1 VRRPRL
7 RTILLIVNLVLIGL
21 PLTGIWTLR
30 LYESALLRQTES
42 ELIAQGAM
50 VAAAFRAAWLAAAGE
65 GALQAMPVLA
75 TSFTAPPP
83 DQPLWQPRPAVLDLA
98 EDPVL
103 PPPPSGLPPM
113 EMPEPA
119 AVAAG
124 EALQPV
130 LREAQLTTLAGIRIL
145 DVSGIVVATTRED
158 YGLSLRAWDE
168 VKAALGG
175 EWASRLRVRPPEGPD
190 PPLTSISRSSALRV
204 FVGVPVIEQGRMLGA
219 VVLSRT
225 PRSIVQALY
234 GKRYHLAGL
243 AALLVGS
250 VVLLALFSAFTIS
263 RPLRA
268 VMLQARRVAGG
279 ERSAVVPVRRP
290 GTREVE
296 DLSASIVTMA
306 QTLEQRADY
315 IAAFA
320 AEVSHEFKTPLTA
333 IRGTVEVLRDHLDD
347 MSAEERERFLTNI
360 EQDVGRLDRLVRRLL
375 ELARADML
383 RPAPD
388 ENARLDEIASA
399 IVEDYRRAGL
409 RVAVEPGSGPVTVAM
424 SGELLR
430 SVIRNLLDNIRQHAG
445 PGASA
450 RLSWRVEDGRAA
462 LHVADDGVGISP
474 GNAARVFDRFF
485 TTARD
490 AGGTGLGLAI
500 IRSQLA
506 AHGGTIALVPST
518 RGAAFVIRLPLSVES
533 GQGAQR
539 L

>member
-1 VRRPRL
+1 VRRPHRPRL

-30 LYESALLRQTES
+30 LYESALVRQTES

-65 GALQAMPVLA
+65 GALQAMPALPAGFVV
-75 TSFTAPPP
+75 PPT
-83 DQPLWQPRPAVLDLA
+83 DQPQWRPRPAVLDLA

-103 PPPPSGLPPM
+103 PAPPAGRPPL
-113 EMPEPA
+113 ETPDPV
-119 AVAAG
+119 AVTAG

-145 DVSGIVVATTRED
+145 DMSGIVVATTRED
-158 YGLSLRAWDE
+158 YGLSLGAWEE
-168 VKAALGG
+168 VKQALAG
-175 EWASRLRVRPPEGPD
+175 EWASRLRVRPREGID
-190 PPLTSISRSSALRV
+190 PPPALLSGISTLRV
-204 FVGVPVIEQGRMLGA
+204 FVSVPVVEQGRMLGA

-225 PRSIVQALY
+225 PRTIVQALY
-234 GKRYHLAGL
+234 GKRYHLAAL
-243 AALLVGS
+243 AAVLVGS
-250 VVLLALFSAFTIS
+250 VVLLAFFSAFTIS

-279 ERSAVVPVRRP
+279 ERSAIVPVRHP

-347 MSAEERERFLTNI
+347 MSAEERERFLSNI

-388 ENARLDEIASA
+388 EIARLDEIASGV
-399 IVEDYRRAGL
+399 VEHYRSAGL
-409 RVAVEPGSGPVTVAM
+409 TVAVEPGSGAVTVAI
-424 SGELLR
+424 GPDVLR
-430 SVIRNLLDNIRQHAG
+430 SVIRNLIDNIRQHAG

-450 RLSWRVEDGRAA
+450 RLSWRIEDGLAA

-500 IRSQLA
+500 VRSQLA

-518 RGAAFVIRLPLSVES
+518 RGAAFVIRLPLAP
-533 GQGAQR
+533 QPQ
-539 L
+539 